1 MGRSY
6 RWTMRHSLGRG
17 SKYNLSNKTGYLYE
31 DGMIFSPD
39 GHCRAFDKDAQG
51 TVGGNG
57 AGIVVLK
64 RLEDA
69 LRDGNLIHGVI
80 KELQ

>member
-1 MGRSY
+1 
-6 RWTMRHSLGRG
+6 MRYSSGRG
-17 SKYNLSNKTGYLYE
+17 VSITYPTKTGYLYE

-80 KELQ
+80 KGLQ